1 MDTRLLAG
9 RDFNGSD
16 ATGAKTAIIN
26 EAAATKFFGGA
37 SPLGRTF
44 RTRSGDKLND
54 PVTIVGVVESAKYA
68 ELRETS
74 SATFY
79 LPASQ
84 NPSAS
89 PRFILEVRG
98 HAGPLTL
105 VQGVKEV
112 FAEVHRAVNIDITT
126 LDAQIART
134 LQRERML
141 AILSVLFGAVALALS
156 MLGLYGVMAY
166 TVARRN
172 NEIGV
177 RIALGADRGRV
188 LRMVLGDVGRV
199 VAFGLVLGV
208 AGALASGKLV
218 KAFLFGLQPG
228 EPAVFAAAALL
239 LAVVALGA
247 GLVPALRA
255 SRVDPVAALRED

>member
-1 MDTRLLAG
+1 
-9 RDFNGSD
+9 
-16 ATGAKTAIIN
+16 
-26 EAAATKFFGGA
+26 
-37 SPLGRTF
+37 
-44 RTRSGDKLND
+44 
-54 PVTIVGVVESAKYA
+54 
-68 ELRETS
+68 
-74 SATFY
+74 
-79 LPASQ
+79 
-84 NPSAS
+84 
-89 PRFILEVRG
+89 
-98 HAGPLTL
+98 
-105 VQGVKEV
+105 
-112 FAEVHRAVNIDITT
+112 VNLDITT

-141 AILSVLFGAVALALS
+141 ATLSVLFGAVALALS